1 MTASTPSESAGARA
15 WLVVAV
21 GFAALAVSF
30 TARALLGLTMT
41 AWEDAFGWSR
51 AFVSSAGAIALVVM
65 AVVAPLAG
73 ALADR
78 FGARPVMLTGLAAL
92 AGAGLLARAA
102 EAPWQLML
110 ALGLLGGIGYGFVAQ
125 HVVAAIVAAWF
136 TARRGLATGL
146 ALAGSTAGQLL
157 LIPVMAW
164 LLATIAWGAPFGAV
178 AILALGLMPAVWF
191 ATRRRALGQHH
202 ANAHEGLRERLGRLA
217 SSQAFR
223 ALFASFTLCGFTTTG
238 VVETHLFP
246 YAALCGFV
254 PLESAQAYSVLAGF
268 NLIGMILAGW
278 LVDRVHRPSLL
289 GAIFFL
295 RALSFLVLMDIAGSL
310 PALYVFAAMFGLLN
324 FSVFP
329 VIAGIV
335 ASRLGV
341 GVMGLALGVLFTGHS
356 LGAAVGMLAAGV
368 LYDLYARYVWVWI
381 IAFALAALAGA
392 IALTIRDP
400 GPSPAPTLATA

>member
-1 MTASTPSESAGARA
+1 M
-15 WLVVAV
+15 VAV

-41 AWEDAFGWSR
+41 SWEDTFGWSR
-51 AFVSSAGAIALVVM
+51 AFVSSAGAVALIAM
-65 AVVAPLAG
+65 AVVAPIAG
-73 ALADR
+73 NLADR
-78 FGARPVMLTGLAAL
+78 FGARPVMLAGLAAL

-102 EAPWQLML
+102 EAPWQFLF

-146 ALAGSTAGQLL
+146 AIAGSTAGQLL

-164 LLATIAWGAPFGAV
+164 LLATIAWDAPFGAI
-178 AILALGLMPAVWF
+178 AILALALMPVVWL
-191 ATRRRALGQHH
+191 ATGRRRSLGHRPVVV
-202 ANAHEGLRERLGRLA
+202 HESLRDRLGRLA

-254 PLESAQAYSVLAGF
+254 PLESAQAYAVLAGF
-268 NLIGMILAGW
+268 NLVGMILAGW

-295 RALSFLVLMDIAGSL
+295 RALSFLILMDVAGSL

-335 ASRLGV
+335 ASQLGV

-356 LGAAVGMLAAGV
+356 LGAAVGMLLAGV

-392 IALTIRDP
+392 IALTIRDR
-400 GPSPAPTLATA
+400 GPSAAPTLAAA